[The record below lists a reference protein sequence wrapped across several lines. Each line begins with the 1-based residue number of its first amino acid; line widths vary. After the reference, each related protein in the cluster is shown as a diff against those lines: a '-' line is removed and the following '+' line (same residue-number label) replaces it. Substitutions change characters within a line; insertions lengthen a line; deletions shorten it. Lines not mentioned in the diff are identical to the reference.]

1 MGLLGDSIEDPRTM
15 AVLRLAG
22 ALQNQRG
29 GGFGGLLSGL
39 NAGGQDYI
47 QTIAAAKQQEEAQ
60 KREALK
66 QQLLQQ
72 QLQESQAEAQ
82 ARAEARKQAQA
93 AAQAQAQRQAQFGQ
107 ALNPAP
113 MSGTQAAAL
122 PGGPTQANAAR
133 IGSQQAPNWEALAMQ
148 FPDQIETIK
157 KLSEAQNFGRA
168 EVARTMKG
176 MVNGREQEQQFDK
189 FGRPVGAGLE
199 QFRAPIQTDTGGKI
213 SFRDPYSLAE
223 VAGIGK
229 TQDPNSIAS
238 NGLAWARL
246 NFDKQ
251 KDARAEAAGPAGG
264 KYEYKQDANGNWMAL
279 PKEVT
284 PGAPIQPIPVTAPN
298 KNIEGAKKA
307 IAIIDAAGPLIDK
320 STGSYIG
327 AGVDMVGKAFGKA
340 TDGAVAASQLKALEG
355 ALMMSQPRMEGPQSN
370 ADVLLYKQMAG
381 QIGDPTVPAPQKHA
395 ALATIRQLHERYA
408 GGTEA
413 TPAKPAAAPTMRWNP
428 KTGTFDMIGGG

>member
-229 TQDPNSIAS
+229 TQDPNSVAS

-246 NFDKQ
+246 NFEKQ
-251 KDARAEAAGPAGG
+251 KDARDGAAGQLVQDTEGNYVRVGRDNKAQPVFAAGPGLRPLAG
-264 KYEYKQDANGNWMAL
+264 K
-279 PKEVT
+279 
-284 PGAPIQPIPVTAPN
+284 
-298 KNIEGAKKA
+298 
-307 IAIIDAAGPLIDK
+307 
-320 STGSYIG
+320 G
-327 AGVDMVGKAFGKA
+327 AGMTEDQGKA
-340 TDGAVAASQLKALEG
+340 TGWLVQANNAYANMLKA
-355 ALMMSQPRMEGPQSN
+355 
-370 ADVLLYKQMAG
+370 
-381 QIGDPTVPAPQKHA
+381 IDPAQGGNPDAARPGFND
-395 ALATIRQLHERYA
+395 ALAAIPSFGILRGNNGAFQV
-408 GGTEA
+408 
-413 TPAKPAAAPTMRWNP
+413 
-428 KTGTFDMIGGG
+428 D

>member
-1 MGLLGDSIEDPRTM
+1 MGLLGDSIEDQRTM

-29 GGFGGLLSGL
+29 SGFGGLLSGL

-47 QTIAAAKQQEEAQ
+47 QTIAAAKQQEEQ
-60 KREALK
+60 RKQEALK
-66 QQLLQQ
+66 QQLLAAQI
-72 QLQESQAEAQ
+72 QET
-82 ARAEARKQAQA
+82 QAQA
-93 AAQAQAQRQAQFGQ
+93 QQRQEVARHAQAQAQRQAQFGQ

-199 QFRAPIQTDTGGKI
+199 QYRAPIQADTGGKI
-213 SFRDPYSLAE
+213 SFRDPYSLSE

-229 TQDPNSIAS
+229 TQTPDGMVNS
-238 NGLAWARL
+238 GLARERL
-246 NFDKQ
+246 NFERA

-298 KNIEGAKKA
+298 KNVEGAKKA

-370 ADVLLYKQMAG
+370 NDVLLYKQMAG

-428 KTGTFDMIGGG
+428 KTGTFDMIGG

>member
-47 QTIAAAKQQEEAQ
+47 QTIAAAKQQEEARKQ
-60 KREALK
+60 EALK

-72 QLQESQAEAQ
+72 QIQERQAVAQQRQEA
-82 ARAEARKQAQA
+82 ARQAQA
-93 AAQAQAQRQAQFGQ
+93 AAQRDAQFTQ
-107 ALNPAP
+107 DLSPP
-113 MSGTQAAAL
+113 PITGTQAAAM
-122 PGGPTQANAAR
+122 PGGISPANAAR
-133 IGSQQAPNWEALAMQ
+133 IGTRPALDWAELARKHPDKVDLITKMAGMQ
-148 FPDQIETIK
+148 DV
-157 KLSEAQNFGRA
+157 GRR
-168 EVARTMKG
+168 EVARTVDGADEAGNPVTFQYSKHG
-176 MVNGREQEQQFDK
+176 DLIGTAIRKPIERK
-189 FGRPVGAGLE
+189 FLNTGA
-199 QFRAPIQTDTGGKI
+199 
-213 SFRDPYSLAE
+213 AE
-223 VAGIGK
+223 VAYNPYAITDGQTIK
-229 TQDPNSIAS
+229 RTQSPDSIAS

-264 KYEYKQDANGNWMAL
+264 KYEYKQDANGNWMAF
-279 PKEVT
+279 PKDVA
-284 PGAPIQPIPVTAPN
+284 PGSTSIQPIHVTAPN

-370 ADVLLYKQMAG
+370 NDVLLYKQMAG

-428 KTGTFDMIGGG
+428 KTGTFDMIGG